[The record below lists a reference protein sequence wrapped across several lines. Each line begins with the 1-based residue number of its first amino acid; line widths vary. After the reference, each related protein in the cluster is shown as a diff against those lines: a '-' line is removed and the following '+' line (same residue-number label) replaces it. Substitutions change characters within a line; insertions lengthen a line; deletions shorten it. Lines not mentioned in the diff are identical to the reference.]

1 MYAQVGGGRE
11 LSGKLSDMGRLPARL
26 RREERGQN
34 LVELALILPV
44 VLLLVFGIIDFAR
57 AFNYKDQTTQIANE
71 TARWVI
77 VNQLPGNLSP
87 DLAAYKTWACGEMV
101 SSELSTSVGCPAGTN
116 IKICFADSAGIAS
129 STPVS
134 GGLVTVSIPASLTPI
149 SYLSNVIPGF
159 SSLKLNGKAQM
170 RVELQSTNGSFGTGD
185 SGC

>member
-1 MYAQVGGGRE
+1 MRTRE
-11 LSGKLSDMGRLPARL
+11 RSSIARL
-26 RREERGQN
+26 LGLATLS
-34 LVELALILPV
+34 LVACAAEPPDPE
-44 VLLLVFGIIDFAR
+44 G
-57 AFNYKDQTTQIANE
+57 TTEQA
-71 TARWVI
+71 VI
-77 VNQLPGNLSP
+77 NQLPGNLSP